1 MQTHAKVGQWWRNGE
16 GDGAVLSFAALQRML
31 HTFSQAIARIDA
43 GSSNFWVGHI
53 ESMKKKRVLIEKS
66 RKGGA
71 RNPCAAFWAFF
82 LIGCRVSMPFLANC
96 MLPIIAYNDI
106 LSPMDGVEKAPSTT
120 TRCTMKRPTA
130 AVPASTSH
138 ESPNWFL
145 LRNSKWKYAF
155 SMQKKH
161 NSLKYGSFCFFLVV
175 LGKDWL
181 TSSSLGHWTKQPKR
195 NGRCWWRNNCTSW

>member
-1 MQTHAKVGQWWRNGE
+1 MPRLISGE
-16 GDGAVLSFAALQRML
+16 EMVRAMGL
-31 HTFSQAIARIDA
+31 
-43 GSSNFWVGHI
+43 FWVSQHCS
-53 ESMKKKRVLIEKS
+53 ECCTHFPRPLLDV
-66 RKGGA
+66 
-71 RNPCAAFWAFF
+71 
-82 LIGCRVSMPFLANC
+82 LANC
-96 MLPIIAYNDI
+96 MLPIIACNDI

>member
-1 MQTHAKVGQWWRNGE
+1 MPRLISGE
-16 GDGAVLSFAALQRML
+16 EMVRAMGL
-31 HTFSQAIARIDA
+31 
-43 GSSNFWVGHI
+43 FWVSQHCS
-53 ESMKKKRVLIEKS
+53 ECCTHFPRPLLDV
-66 RKGGA
+66 
-71 RNPCAAFWAFF
+71 
-82 LIGCRVSMPFLANC
+82 LANC
-96 MLPIIAYNDI
+96 MLPIIACNDI

-161 NSLKYGSFCFFLVV
+161 NSLKYGSFCFFWSFWVKI
-175 LGKDWL
+175 GWL
-181 TSSSLGHWTKQPKR
+181 HQVWVTGP
-195 NGRCWWRNNCTSW
+195 NNQKEMVAVDEETTAPVDR